1 MKAFLE
7 AISQRERYENIKN
20 KVQEKQALLN
30 IELQN
35 LKAGKGG
42 MKLLLSLKSKE
53 DEIKAIE
60 KHLKEV

>member
-1 MKAFLE
+1 VKAFLE